1 MPPSPGEF
9 AHACAP
15 VSSPP
20 HPLGHSTAPMRILVV
35 EDDQNI
41 ADVLRRGLV
50 EQHYSVDVAHDGG
63 QGAEL
68 AMVNDY
74 DLLIL
79 DIMLPGMD
87 GKSICRQVR
96 GEGLLT
102 PILMLTA
109 LGSAGDVI
117 TGLDSGADD
126 YLTKPFDFGVLLA
139 RVRSLTRR
147 RTEMRTT
154 QMHVADLSIDT
165 ARRTVS
171 RNDTPITLTAKEFAL
186 LEYFV
191 LNKGKVLTREAI
203 GEHVWDI
210 NFDPRSNVIESLI
223 RFLRQ
228 KIDQEGKESMIQT
241 IRGVGYRL
249 EA

>member
-1 MPPSPGEF
+1 
-9 AHACAP
+9 
-15 VSSPP
+15 
-20 HPLGHSTAPMRILVV
+20 MRILVV

-50 EQHYSVDVAHDGG
+50 EQHYSVDVAGDGVTG
-63 QGAEL
+63 SEL
-68 AMVNDY
+68 ALVNDY

-79 DIMLPGMD
+79 DIMLPGLD
-87 GKSICRQVR
+87 GRAVCRRVR
-96 GEGLLT
+96 EEGLLT

-126 YLTKPFDFGVLLA
+126 YLTKPFDYGVLLA

-147 RTEMRTT
+147 RSELRTT
-154 QMHVADLSIDT
+154 QVRIADLDIDT
-165 ARRTVS
+165 ARRTV
-171 RNDTPITLTAKEFAL
+171 RRGDTPINLTAKEFAL

-191 LNKGKVLTREAI
+191 LHKGKVLSREAI

-228 KIDQEGKESMIQT
+228 KIDVEGEDSLIQT

-249 EA
+249 DA

>member
-1 MPPSPGEF
+1 
-9 AHACAP
+9 
-15 VSSPP
+15 
-20 HPLGHSTAPMRILVV
+20 MRILVV

-50 EQHYSVDVAHDGG
+50 EQHHSVDVAHDGAT
-63 QGAEL
+63 GADL
-68 AMVNDY
+68 ALLNEY

-79 DIMLPGMD
+79 DIMLPGID
-87 GKSICRQVR
+87 GKSICRRVR

-117 TGLDSGADD
+117 TGLDAGADD

-147 RTEMRTT
+147 RSESRTA
-154 QMHVADLSIDT
+154 QIRIADLLIDT
-165 ARRTVS
+165 ARRTVV
-171 RNDTPITLTAKEFAL
+171 RGEVPINLTAKEFAL

-191 LNKGKVLTREAI
+191 LNKGKVLSRDAI

-228 KIDQEGKESMIQT
+228 KIDREGYDSLIQT
-241 IRGVGYRL
+241 VRGVGYKL
-249 EA
+249 AV

>member
-1 MPPSPGEF
+1 
-9 AHACAP
+9 
-15 VSSPP
+15 
-20 HPLGHSTAPMRILVV
+20 MRILVV

-50 EQHYSVDVAHDGG
+50 EQHYSVDVAGDG
-63 QGAEL
+63 QTGAEL
-68 AMVNDY
+68 ALVNDY

-79 DIMLPGMD
+79 DIMLPGID
-87 GKSICRQVR
+87 GKTLCRRVR
-96 GEGLLT
+96 EEGLLT

-147 RTEMRTT
+147 RSELRTT
-154 QMHVADLSIDT
+154 QIRVAGLDIDT
-165 ARRTVS
+165 ARRTV
-171 RNDTPITLTAKEFAL
+171 RRGETPINLTAKEFAL

-191 LNKGKVLTREAI
+191 MHKGKVLSREAI

-228 KIDQEGKESMIQT
+228 KIDVEGEDSLIQT
-241 IRGVGYRL
+241 VRGVGYRL

>member
-1 MPPSPGEF
+1 
-9 AHACAP
+9 
-15 VSSPP
+15 
-20 HPLGHSTAPMRILVV
+20 MRILIV
-35 EDDQNI
+35 EDDHNI
-41 ADVLRRGLV
+41 ADVLRRGLID
-50 EQHYSVDVAHDGG
+50 QHYSVDVCHDGRE
-63 QGAEL
+63 GAEL
-68 AMVNDY
+68 ALVNDY
-74 DLLIL
+74 DLLLL
-79 DIMLPGMD
+79 DIMLPGMS
-87 GKSICRQVR
+87 GKDLCRHLR
-96 GEGLLT
+96 SEGLLT

-147 RTEMRTT
+147 RSEMRTT
-154 QMHVADLSIDT
+154 EIRVADLLIDT
-165 ARRTVS
+165 ARRVVM
-171 RNDTPITLTAKEFAL
+171 RNDTQVPLTAKEFAL

-191 LNKGKVLTREAI
+191 MHKGKVLTREAI

-228 KIDQEGKESMIQT
+228 KIDVEGHDSLIQT

-249 EA
+249 DP

>member
-1 MPPSPGEF
+1 
-9 AHACAP
+9 
-15 VSSPP
+15 
-20 HPLGHSTAPMRILVV
+20 MRILVV

-50 EQHYSVDVAHDGG
+50 EQHYSVEVAGDG
-63 QGAEL
+63 QTGAEL
-68 AMVNDY
+68 ALVNDY

-79 DIMLPGMD
+79 DIMLPGLD
-87 GKSICRQVR
+87 GRAVCRRVR
-96 GEGLLT
+96 EEGLLT

-126 YLTKPFDFGVLLA
+126 YLTKPFDYGVLLA

-147 RTEMRTT
+147 RSELRTT
-154 QMHVADLSIDT
+154 QVRVADLEIDT
-165 ARRTVS
+165 ARRTV
-171 RNDTPITLTAKEFAL
+171 RRGETPINLTAKEFAL

-191 LNKGKVLTREAI
+191 LHKGRVLSREAI

-228 KIDQEGKESMIQT
+228 KIDVEGEDSLIQT

-249 EA
+249 DA

>member
-1 MPPSPGEF
+1 
-9 AHACAP
+9 
-15 VSSPP
+15 
-20 HPLGHSTAPMRILVV
+20 MRILVV

-50 EQHYSVDVAHDGG
+50 EQHYSVDVAGDG
-63 QGAEL
+63 QTGAEL
-68 AMVNDY
+68 ALVNDY

-79 DIMLPGMD
+79 DIMLPGLD
-87 GKSICRQVR
+87 GRAVCRRVR
-96 GEGLLT
+96 EEGLLT

-126 YLTKPFDFGVLLA
+126 YLTKPFDYGVLLA

-147 RTEMRTT
+147 RSELRTT
-154 QMHVADLSIDT
+154 QVRVADLEIDT
-165 ARRTVS
+165 ARRTV
-171 RNDTPITLTAKEFAL
+171 RRGETPINLTAKEFAL

-191 LNKGKVLTREAI
+191 LHKGRVLSREAI

-228 KIDQEGKESMIQT
+228 KIDVEGEDSLIQT

-249 EA
+249 DA